1 MGNFGER
8 NLTVQINLTDICF
21 KGDKTV
27 NYFCKQDISDRTMG
41 NEVLVNAS
49 IPMIRKKMYTL
60 GEESLDEIER
70 YVAILTMDKKKEAE
84 KLAKGDEL
92 YMEYIRDAKSTS
104 YYDDFDY
111 EVHLAAYYTQDGI
124 RKGLEDGIKQGREE
138 EREKRIQKM
147 VEIGMPLE
155 TITKCFDLTDEE
167 IKKIKIDE

>member
-60 GEESLDEIER
+60 GEESLDEIR
-70 YVAILTMDKKKEAE
+70 
-84 KLAKGDEL
+84 
-92 YMEYIRDAKSTS
+92 
-104 YYDDFDY
+104 
-111 EVHLAAYYTQDGI
+111 
-124 RKGLEDGIKQGREE
+124 
-138 EREKRIQKM
+138 
-147 VEIGMPLE
+147 GM
-155 TITKCFDLTDEE
+155 
-167 IKKIKIDE
+167 

>member
-1 MGNFGER
+1 
-8 NLTVQINLTDICF
+8 
-21 KGDKTV
+21 
-27 NYFCKQDISDRTMG
+27 
-41 NEVLVNAS
+41 
-49 IPMIRKKMYTL
+49 
-60 GEESLDEIER
+60 
-70 YVAILTMDKKKEAE
+70 MDKKKEAE

-92 YMEYIRDAKSTS
+92 YMEYIKDAKKAEKSTS
-104 YYDDFDY
+104 YYDGFDY